1 MIKILFLVS
10 SLNTGDLNQ
19 KDAILSALSSIEPI
33 AINIDA
39 SNTDAK
45 NIFLTQTPKNEKY
58 ITVAVGDHGQ
68 NLLIKLKNNIDK
80 ENNYI
85 VLSTHQYTDK
95 IGELSQDKTINHI
108 ALPEATL
115 NAISKHSIEGINQS
129 LLFAVPTKN
138 STLMELERSYN
149 SWNDENKPKLDNDYI
164 IVMLPGDI
172 IAPNGSVS
180 LFSEASANK
189 LFNNIQKL
197 WLDNG
202 KKHKIIVQNS
212 PRTGKYDIAGNI
224 IGAHKYENKK
234 IDHISNAFIEWLN
247 QAKIPYSFFNFTFK
261 DGKPNSVYDQ
271 LLYLATQNGN
281 YFITPA
287 GSISM
292 MSQIPFYIPGN
303 RNIIFKPDS
312 MNQAHVDIFNLGVN
326 RNYFS
331 YFLENGDIVSPSSSN
346 LRTDDDA
353 RKLANDIIKIIIK

>member
-10 SLNTGDLNQ
+10 SLNIGDLNQ

-33 AINIDA
+33 EITIDA
-39 SNTDAK
+39 SAPNAK
-45 NIFLTQTPKNEKY
+45 NIFLTQAPKNEKY

-68 NLLIKLKNNIDK
+68 NLLIELKNDIDK
-80 ENNYI
+80 RNNYV

-95 IGELSQDKTINHI
+95 IKELSQDKTINHI
-108 ALPEATL
+108 ALPEVTL
-115 NAISKHSIEGINQS
+115 NSISKNSIEGINQS

-138 STLMELERSYN
+138 PTLIELEHSYN
-149 SWNDENKPKLDNDYI
+149 NWRDENKPKIDNNYI

-189 LFNNIQKL
+189 LFNNIEKL

-212 PRTGKYDIAGNI
+212 PRTGKYDIRGNI
-224 IGAHKYENKK
+224 IGAHQYENKK
-234 IDHISNAFIEWLN
+234 VDHISTEFIKWLD
-247 QAKIPYSFFNFTFK
+247 QARIPYSFFNFTFK
-261 DGKPNSVYDQ
+261 DGKPNSVYNQ
-271 LLYLATQNGN
+271 LLYLATIDGN

-312 MNQAHVDIFNLGVN
+312 MNQAHADIFSLGLN
-326 RNYFS
+326 RQYFS
-331 YFLENGDIVSPSSSN
+331 YFLENGDIVSPSSPK

-353 RKLANDIIKIIIK
+353 KKLANDIINLL